1 MLNKVQII
9 GNLGADPET
18 RTFESGDMVANFS
31 LATSESWKNK
41 DGEKQTKTEWVNIV
55 VFGKLAEVCE
65 RYVKKGDK
73 IYVEGKLRS
82 RSYESDGTT
91 KYITEVVL
99 EKFGGNMIMLGG
111 KKSEEGSEQA
121 APAESS
127 ASESVNEPLEVD
139 DIPF

>member
-41 DGEKQTKTEWVNIV
+41 DGEKQTKTEWINIV
-55 VFGKLAEVCE
+55 VFGKLAEICE
-65 RYVKKGDK
+65 KYVKKGDK
-73 IYVEGKLRS
+73 IYVEGKMRS

-111 KKSEEGSEQA
+111 KKSEEGSES
-121 APAESS
+121 APAGNAATESS
-127 ASESVNEPLEVD
+127 EKPLETD
-139 DIPF
+139 DLPF